1 MSCYVIF
8 YENGAKMMR
17 PVLTAAEYRNLRN
30 SNYQKRLVAGIRKGD
45 AKQKM
50 RLLQMNYSCMP
61 GNAAAG
67 NAAAGNAAA
76 GNAAAGNAAAGN
88 TAAGNAAAGNAPS
101 GNATTPS
108 LQKAP
113 LKGCKSPSMSVG
125 MDVDFDPSA
134 PDYEEMMEKAPEMVL
149 SKKDELGLLMLE
161 RSARKGY
168 HLVFRRHFMDGLAEG
183 KILENQE
190 INLKWASELL
200 GVKFDEAAKDIT
212 RVFFSTTASEEDLL
226 FLDDAL
232 FEQTAPNI
240 ENLAASGSS
249 TNGSST
255 NGSSTNGSST
265 NGSSTNGSSA
275 NGSST
280 NGSST
285 SGSSTNGSS
294 TNGSSTNGSSAS
306 RSSTNGSSTNGSSAS
321 GSSTSGSSTSGS
333 STSGSPASGSSASG
347 SSTSGSSASGSSA
360 SGSSTNGSSTNGS
373 STNGS
378 SASGSSAN
386 GSSTNGSSTS
396 GSSTNGSSASGSSTS
411 GSSTSGSSTNGS
423 SASGSSTSGSS
434 TSGSSAS
441 GSSTNGSSASGSS
454 TSGST
459 TNGSAANGSST
470 SRSAAGKENPSNSAE
485 ASQKSADAQQASNAQ
500 NPADAQQASNT
511 QQASNAQ
518 NPANASNISPLYNGI
533 PYSEIISKYWELY
546 NFGKL
551 PTMGDRNVKTFE
563 LAVTLRAIC
572 NYSLPQLEAVIP
584 RYDNFPEQEWR
595 TTLESAL
602 KEPRKGMPYRLRQV
616 LLAIQSDSKIA
627 ATGGSRDVPPAMPQK
642 LPKLLKLLSSKV
654 PQMYK
659 PAVCEAIFPALAIH
673 LHGVKFR
680 YWDNVDHEPTFMN
693 VLIAPMSVG
702 KGAIKKPIDFILADI
717 KEADKPNRLREAEWK
732 RKNPSGK
739 TKAKDPRPND
749 ICIQI
754 LIDNLTD
761 AVFNQRVVDAH
772 ENGHR
777 FVYTRVDEVEQL
789 KKVTSRGTVD
799 EVSILIRKAF
809 DNAEHGQERVG
820 ADSITGIAP
829 LRWNFNA
836 STTIPNAHRFFL
848 KSVNDGTLS
857 RLNLSTIIKPRL
869 EDAQENNQASSQQCP
884 DDSLPIFGIYD
895 DKFAQDLKPYLD
907 RLSSASGLIE
917 CPQALKLAKELTREN
932 DKRASLYESEA
943 YRILSYRA
951 NVIAYLKAMVLYVAQ
966 GYHWSEDIA
975 EYVRWSEQMDLWCK
989 MRFFGTQ
996 LEEEILQEV
1005 KQINA
1010 SPQNLLSTLPDEFT
1024 YEQFLRHRQQQGKCG
1039 DGKNTLRTWKHRGYV
1054 VYDEITKTWHKK

>member
-1 MSCYVIF
+1 
-8 YENGAKMMR
+8 MMR

-45 AKQKM
+45 TKQKM

-67 NAAAGNAAA
+67 NVAAGNAAA
-76 GNAAAGNAAAGN
+76 GNAAAGNAAADKA
-88 TAAGNAAAGNAPS
+88 AAGNAAA

-240 ENLAASGSS
+240 ENLAGSGSS
-249 TNGSST
+249 
-255 NGSSTNGSST
+255 
-265 NGSSTNGSSA
+265 
-275 NGSST
+275 
-280 NGSST
+280 
-285 SGSSTNGSS
+285 
-294 TNGSSTNGSSAS
+294 
-306 RSSTNGSSTNGSSAS
+306 
-321 GSSTSGSSTSGS
+321 
-333 STSGSPASGSSASG
+333 
-347 SSTSGSSASGSSA
+347 
-360 SGSSTNGSSTNGS
+360 
-373 STNGS
+373 
-378 SASGSSAN
+378 
-386 GSSTNGSSTS
+386 
-396 GSSTNGSSASGSSTS
+396 
-411 GSSTSGSSTNGS
+411 
-423 SASGSSTSGSS
+423 
-434 TSGSSAS
+434 
-441 GSSTNGSSASGSS
+441 
-454 TSGST
+454 

-470 SRSAAGKENPSNSAE
+470 SRSTAGKENPSNSAE

-500 NPADAQQASNT
+500 NPANAQQASTQQASNAQNPADA

>member
-61 GNAAAG
+61 SNAAAG

-76 GNAAAGNAAAGN
+76 GNAAASNAAS
-88 TAAGNAAAGNAPS
+88 NAAI
-101 GNATTPS
+101 GNATPPS

-134 PDYEEMMEKAPEMVL
+134 PDYEKMMEKAPEMVL

-240 ENLAASGSS
+240 ENLAASG
-249 TNGSST
+249 N
-255 NGSSTNGSST
+255 
-265 NGSSTNGSSA
+265 
-275 NGSST
+275 
-280 NGSST
+280 
-285 SGSSTNGSS
+285 
-294 TNGSSTNGSSAS
+294 
-306 RSSTNGSSTNGSSAS
+306 SAS
-321 GSSTSGSSTSGS
+321 GSS
-333 STSGSPASGSSASG
+333 
-347 SSTSGSSASGSSA
+347 
-360 SGSSTNGSSTNGS
+360 
-373 STNGS
+373 
-378 SASGSSAN
+378 
-386 GSSTNGSSTS
+386 
-396 GSSTNGSSASGSSTS
+396 
-411 GSSTSGSSTNGS
+411 
-423 SASGSSTSGSS
+423 
-434 TSGSSAS
+434 
-441 GSSTNGSSASGSS
+441 
-454 TSGST
+454 

-470 SRSAAGKENPSNSAE
+470 NGSAAGKENPSNSAE

-500 NPADAQQASNT
+500 NPANAQQASNAQNPADAQQASNT
-511 QQASNAQ
+511 QQAPNAQ
-518 NPANASNISPLYNGI
+518 NPADTSNISPLYNGI

-772 ENGHR
+772 ENGQR

-869 EDAQENNQASSQQCP
+869 EDAQENNQASSQQSP

>member
-1 MSCYVIF
+1 
-8 YENGAKMMR
+8 MMR

-76 GNAAAGNAAAGN
+76 GNAAASN
-88 TAAGNAAAGNAPS
+88 AAGNAAA

-249 TNGSST
+249 
-255 NGSSTNGSST
+255 
-265 NGSSTNGSSA
+265 
-275 NGSST
+275 
-280 NGSST
+280 
-285 SGSSTNGSS
+285 
-294 TNGSSTNGSSAS
+294 
-306 RSSTNGSSTNGSSAS
+306 
-321 GSSTSGSSTSGS
+321 
-333 STSGSPASGSSASG
+333 
-347 SSTSGSSASGSSA
+347 
-360 SGSSTNGSSTNGS
+360 
-373 STNGS
+373 
-378 SASGSSAN
+378 
-386 GSSTNGSSTS
+386 
-396 GSSTNGSSASGSSTS
+396 
-411 GSSTSGSSTNGS
+411 
-423 SASGSSTSGSS
+423 
-434 TSGSSAS
+434 AS

-454 TSGST
+454 TNGSAASGSST
-459 TNGSAANGSST
+459 NGSSTNGSAASGSAASG
-470 SRSAAGKENPSNSAE
+470 SAAGKENPSNSAK
-485 ASQKSADAQQASNAQ
+485 ASQKSAN
-500 NPADAQQASNT
+500 AQQASNT

-518 NPANASNISPLYNGI
+518 NPADDSNISPLYNGI

-772 ENGHR
+772 ENGQR

-869 EDAQENNQASSQQCP
+869 EDAQENNQASSQQSP

>member
-1 MSCYVIF
+1 
-8 YENGAKMMR
+8 MMR

-61 GNAAAG
+61 SNAAAG

-76 GNAAAGNAAAGN
+76 GNAVAGNAAAGK
-88 TAAGNAAAGNAPS
+88 AAA

-249 TNGSST
+249 TS
-255 NGSSTNGSST
+255 
-265 NGSSTNGSSA
+265 
-275 NGSST
+275 
-280 NGSST
+280 GSST

-294 TNGSSTNGSSAS
+294 TNGSAA
-306 RSSTNGSSTNGSSAS
+306 NGSSAS
-321 GSSTSGSSTSGS
+321 GSSTNGS
-333 STSGSPASGSSASG
+333 AAN
-347 SSTSGSSASGSSA
+347 GSSA

-373 STNGS
+373 
-378 SASGSSAN
+378 
-386 GSSTNGSSTS
+386 
-396 GSSTNGSSASGSSTS
+396 
-411 GSSTSGSSTNGS
+411 
-423 SASGSSTSGSS
+423 
-434 TSGSSAS
+434 
-441 GSSTNGSSASGSS
+441 
-454 TSGST
+454 
-459 TNGSAANGSST
+459 AANGST
-470 SRSAAGKENPSNSAE
+470 AGKENPSNSAE

-500 NPADAQQASNT
+500 NSANAQQASTQQASNAQNLADAQQASNT

-518 NPANASNISPLYNGI
+518 NPANASNISSLYNGI

-772 ENGHR
+772 ENGQR

-829 LRWNFNA
+829 LRWNFNV

-869 EDAQENNQASSQQCP
+869 EDAQENNQASSQQSP

>member
-1 MSCYVIF
+1 
-8 YENGAKMMR
+8 MMR

-76 GNAAAGNAAAGN
+76 GN
-88 TAAGNAAAGNAPS
+88 TAAGNAAAGNAPTGNAAT

-134 PDYEEMMEKAPEMVL
+134 PDYEKMMEKAPEMVL

-232 FEQTAPNI
+232 FEQTAPNVD
-240 ENLAASGSS
+240 NLA
-249 TNGSST
+249 
-255 NGSSTNGSST
+255 
-265 NGSSTNGSSA
+265 
-275 NGSST
+275 
-280 NGSST
+280 T
-285 SGSSTNGSS
+285 SGN
-294 TNGSSTNGSSAS
+294 
-306 RSSTNGSSTNGSSAS
+306 SAS
-321 GSSTSGSSTSGS
+321 GSS
-333 STSGSPASGSSASG
+333 
-347 SSTSGSSASGSSA
+347 
-360 SGSSTNGSSTNGS
+360 
-373 STNGS
+373 
-378 SASGSSAN
+378 
-386 GSSTNGSSTS
+386 
-396 GSSTNGSSASGSSTS
+396 
-411 GSSTSGSSTNGS
+411 
-423 SASGSSTSGSS
+423 
-434 TSGSSAS
+434 
-441 GSSTNGSSASGSS
+441 
-454 TSGST
+454 

-470 SRSAAGKENPSNSAE
+470 SRSTAGKENPSNSAE

>member
-50 RLLQMNYSCMP
+50 RLLQMNYSCM
-61 GNAAAG
+61 
-67 NAAAGNAAA
+67 
-76 GNAAAGNAAAGN
+76 
-88 TAAGNAAAGNAPS
+88 
-101 GNATTPS
+101 ATPPS

-240 ENLAASGSS
+240 EKLAGSGSS
-249 TNGSST
+249 
-255 NGSSTNGSST
+255 
-265 NGSSTNGSSA
+265 
-275 NGSST
+275 
-280 NGSST
+280 
-285 SGSSTNGSS
+285 
-294 TNGSSTNGSSAS
+294 
-306 RSSTNGSSTNGSSAS
+306 
-321 GSSTSGSSTSGS
+321 
-333 STSGSPASGSSASG
+333 
-347 SSTSGSSASGSSA
+347 
-360 SGSSTNGSSTNGS
+360 
-373 STNGS
+373 
-378 SASGSSAN
+378 
-386 GSSTNGSSTS
+386 
-396 GSSTNGSSASGSSTS
+396 
-411 GSSTSGSSTNGS
+411 
-423 SASGSSTSGSS
+423 
-434 TSGSSAS
+434 
-441 GSSTNGSSASGSS
+441 
-454 TSGST
+454 

-470 SRSAAGKENPSNSAE
+470 SRSTAGKENPSNSAE

-500 NPADAQQASNT
+500 NPADAQQTSNT

-772 ENGHR
+772 ENGQR

-869 EDAQENNQASSQQCP
+869 EDAQENSQASSQQSP

>member
-76 GNAAAGNAAAGN
+76 GNAAAGNAAASN
-88 TAAGNAAAGNAPS
+88 AAGNAAASNAAS
-101 GNATTPS
+101 NAATGNATTPS

-240 ENLAASGSS
+240 ENLAASG
-249 TNGSST
+249 N
-255 NGSSTNGSST
+255 
-265 NGSSTNGSSA
+265 
-275 NGSST
+275 
-280 NGSST
+280 
-285 SGSSTNGSS
+285 
-294 TNGSSTNGSSAS
+294 
-306 RSSTNGSSTNGSSAS
+306 
-321 GSSTSGSSTSGS
+321 
-333 STSGSPASGSSASG
+333 
-347 SSTSGSSASGSSA
+347 SASGSSA
-360 SGSSTNGSSTNGS
+360 SGSSTNGSAASGS

-378 SASGSSAN
+378 STN

-396 GSSTNGSSASGSSTS
+396 GSSTNGSSASGSST
-411 GSSTSGSSTNGS
+411 
-423 SASGSSTSGSS
+423 
-434 TSGSSAS
+434 
-441 GSSTNGSSASGSS
+441 
-454 TSGST
+454 
-459 TNGSAANGSST
+459 NGSAASG
-470 SRSAAGKENPSNSAE
+470 SAAGKENPSNSAE
-485 ASQKSADAQQASNAQ
+485 ASQKSANAQQAS
-500 NPADAQQASNT
+500 T

-518 NPANASNISPLYNGI
+518 NPANAQQASNAQNPADDSNISPLYNGI

-869 EDAQENNQASSQQCP
+869 EDAQENNQASSQQSP

>member
-30 SNYQKRLVAGIRKGD
+30 SNYQKRLVAGIRNGD

-61 GNAAAG
+61 GNAAG
-67 NAAAGNAAA
+67 NAAAGNAAT
-76 GNAAAGNAAAGN
+76 GNAATGNAA
-88 TAAGNAAAGNAPS
+88 T

-113 LKGCKSPSMSVG
+113 LRGCKSPSMSVG

-168 HLVFRRHFMDGLAEG
+168 HLVFRRHFMDGLTEG

-232 FEQTAPNI
+232 FEQTTPNI
-240 ENLAASGSS
+240 EKLAGSGSS

-255 NGSSTNGSST
+255 NGS
-265 NGSSTNGSSA
+265 
-275 NGSST
+275 
-280 NGSST
+280 
-285 SGSSTNGSS
+285 
-294 TNGSSTNGSSAS
+294 
-306 RSSTNGSSTNGSSAS
+306 
-321 GSSTSGSSTSGS
+321 
-333 STSGSPASGSSASG
+333 
-347 SSTSGSSASGSSA
+347 
-360 SGSSTNGSSTNGS
+360 
-373 STNGS
+373 
-378 SASGSSAN
+378 
-386 GSSTNGSSTS
+386 
-396 GSSTNGSSASGSSTS
+396 
-411 GSSTSGSSTNGS
+411 
-423 SASGSSTSGSS
+423 
-434 TSGSSAS
+434 
-441 GSSTNGSSASGSS
+441 
-454 TSGST
+454 
-459 TNGSAANGSST
+459 AANGSS
-470 SRSAAGKENPSNSAE
+470 AGKENPLNSAE
-485 ASQKSADAQQASNAQ
+485 ASQNPANVQQASNAQ
-500 NPADAQQASNT
+500 QISNTQQASNT
-511 QQASNAQ
+511 HQASNAQ

>member
-1 MSCYVIF
+1 
-8 YENGAKMMR
+8 MMR

-61 GNAAAG
+61 S
-67 NAAAGNAAA
+67 
-76 GNAAAGNAAAGN
+76 NAAAGNAAAGN
-88 TAAGNAAAGNAPS
+88 TAAGNAAAGNAAA

-134 PDYEEMMEKAPEMVL
+134 PDYEKMMEKAPEMVL

-240 ENLAASGSS
+240 ENLAASRSSTNGNSASGNS

-255 NGSSTNGSST
+255 NGSSTNG
-265 NGSSTNGSSA
+265 N
-275 NGSST
+275 
-280 NGSST
+280 
-285 SGSSTNGSS
+285 
-294 TNGSSTNGSSAS
+294 
-306 RSSTNGSSTNGSSAS
+306 
-321 GSSTSGSSTSGS
+321 
-333 STSGSPASGSSASG
+333 
-347 SSTSGSSASGSSA
+347 SA

-373 STNGS
+373 
-378 SASGSSAN
+378 A
-386 GSSTNGSSTS
+386 
-396 GSSTNGSSASGSSTS
+396 
-411 GSSTSGSSTNGS
+411 
-423 SASGSSTSGSS
+423 
-434 TSGSSAS
+434 AS

-454 TSGST
+454 TSGSAAS
-459 TNGSAANGSST
+459 GSAANGSST
-470 SRSAAGKENPSNSAE
+470 SRSTAGKENPSNSAE

-500 NPADAQQASNT
+500 NPADAQQTSNT

-772 ENGHR
+772 ENGQR

>member
-30 SNYQKRLVAGIRKGD
+30 SNYQKRLVAGIRNGD

-50 RLLQMNYSCMP
+50 RLLQMNYSCM
-61 GNAAAG
+61 
-67 NAAAGNAAA
+67 
-76 GNAAAGNAAAGN
+76 
-88 TAAGNAAAGNAPS
+88 
-101 GNATTPS
+101 ATPPS

-168 HLVFRRHFMDGLAEG
+168 HLVFRRHFMDGLTEG

-232 FEQTAPNI
+232 FEQTAPNVD
-240 ENLAASGSS
+240 NLATSGSS
-249 TNGSST
+249 TSGNSANGSA
-255 NGSSTNGSST
+255 
-265 NGSSTNGSSA
+265 A

-280 NGSST
+280 NGS
-285 SGSSTNGSS
+285 
-294 TNGSSTNGSSAS
+294 AA
-306 RSSTNGSSTNGSSAS
+306 NGSSTNGSSAS
-321 GSSTSGSSTSGS
+321 GSSTSGSSTSGN
-333 STSGSPASGSSASG
+333 SASG
-347 SSTSGSSASGSSA
+347 SS
-360 SGSSTNGSSTNGS
+360 
-373 STNGS
+373 
-378 SASGSSAN
+378 
-386 GSSTNGSSTS
+386 
-396 GSSTNGSSASGSSTS
+396 
-411 GSSTSGSSTNGS
+411 
-423 SASGSSTSGSS
+423 
-434 TSGSSAS
+434 
-441 GSSTNGSSASGSS
+441 
-454 TSGST
+454 

-470 SRSAAGKENPSNSAE
+470 SRSTAGKENPSNSAE
-485 ASQKSADAQQASNAQ
+485 ASQKSANAQQASNAQNPANAQQASTQQASNAQNPANAQQASTQQAPNTQ

-702 KGAIKKPIDFILADI
+702 KGAIKKPIDFILANI

-869 EDAQENNQASSQQCP
+869 EDE
-884 DDSLPIFGIYD
+884 LPIFGIYD

>member
-76 GNAAAGNAAAGN
+76 GNAAAGN
-88 TAAGNAAAGNAPS
+88 TAAGNAAAGNAAAGKAPS

-108 LQKAP
+108 FQKAP

-134 PDYEEMMEKAPEMVL
+134 PDYEKMMEKAPEMVL

-226 FLDDAL
+226 FLDDSL

-240 ENLAASGSS
+240 ENLAASGNS
-249 TNGSST
+249 TNGS
-255 NGSSTNGSST
+255 
-265 NGSSTNGSSA
+265 A
-275 NGSST
+275 
-280 NGSST
+280 
-285 SGSSTNGSS
+285 
-294 TNGSSTNGSSAS
+294 
-306 RSSTNGSSTNGSSAS
+306 AS
-321 GSSTSGSSTSGS
+321 GSSTSGSSTS
-333 STSGSPASGSSASG
+333 A
-347 SSTSGSSASGSSA
+347 SSASGSSA
-360 SGSSTNGSSTNGS
+360 SG
-373 STNGS
+373 
-378 SASGSSAN
+378 
-386 GSSTNGSSTS
+386 
-396 GSSTNGSSASGSSTS
+396 
-411 GSSTSGSSTNGS
+411 
-423 SASGSSTSGSS
+423 
-434 TSGSSAS
+434 
-441 GSSTNGSSASGSS
+441 
-454 TSGST
+454 
-459 TNGSAANGSST
+459 
-470 SRSAAGKENPSNSAE
+470 SAAGKENPSNSAE
-485 ASQKSADAQQASNAQ
+485 ASQKSADAQQASN
-500 NPADAQQASNT
+500 T
-511 QQASNAQ
+511 QQAQNAQ

-869 EDAQENNQASSQQCP
+869 EDAQENNQASSQQSP

>member
-50 RLLQMNYSCMP
+50 RLLQMNYSCM
-61 GNAAAG
+61 
-67 NAAAGNAAA
+67 
-76 GNAAAGNAAAGN
+76 
-88 TAAGNAAAGNAPS
+88 
-101 GNATTPS
+101 ATPPS

-240 ENLAASGSS
+240 ENLAASG
-249 TNGSST
+249 N
-255 NGSSTNGSST
+255 
-265 NGSSTNGSSA
+265 
-275 NGSST
+275 
-280 NGSST
+280 
-285 SGSSTNGSS
+285 
-294 TNGSSTNGSSAS
+294 
-306 RSSTNGSSTNGSSAS
+306 SAS
-321 GSSTSGSSTSGS
+321 GSS
-333 STSGSPASGSSASG
+333 
-347 SSTSGSSASGSSA
+347 
-360 SGSSTNGSSTNGS
+360 
-373 STNGS
+373 
-378 SASGSSAN
+378 
-386 GSSTNGSSTS
+386 
-396 GSSTNGSSASGSSTS
+396 
-411 GSSTSGSSTNGS
+411 
-423 SASGSSTSGSS
+423 
-434 TSGSSAS
+434 
-441 GSSTNGSSASGSS
+441 
-454 TSGST
+454 

-500 NPADAQQASNT
+500 NPANAQQASTQQASNAQNPADAQQASNAQNPADAQQASNAQNPANAQQASNAQNPANAQQASNAQNPANAQQASTQQASNAQNSADAQQTSNT

-518 NPANASNISPLYNGI
+518 NPANASNISSLYNGI

-772 ENGHR
+772 ENGQR

-869 EDAQENNQASSQQCP
+869 EDAQENSQASSQQSP

>member
-61 GNAAAG
+61 GNAATGNAATGNAAAG

-88 TAAGNAAAGNAPS
+88 AAT

-240 ENLAASGSS
+240 ENLAG
-249 TNGSST
+249 
-255 NGSSTNGSST
+255 
-265 NGSSTNGSSA
+265 
-275 NGSST
+275 
-280 NGSST
+280 
-285 SGSSTNGSS
+285 
-294 TNGSSTNGSSAS
+294 
-306 RSSTNGSSTNGSSAS
+306 
-321 GSSTSGSSTSGS
+321 
-333 STSGSPASGSSASG
+333 
-347 SSTSGSSASGSSA
+347 
-360 SGSSTNGSSTNGS
+360 
-373 STNGS
+373 
-378 SASGSSAN
+378 
-386 GSSTNGSSTS
+386 
-396 GSSTNGSSASGSSTS
+396 SGSSTS

-423 SASGSSTSGSS
+423 AASGSSTNGSAASGSAAN
-434 TSGSSAS
+434 GSSAS
-441 GSSTNGSSASGSS
+441 GSSTNGSV
-454 TSGST
+454 
-459 TNGSAANGSST
+459 TNG
-470 SRSAAGKENPSNSAE
+470 SAAGKENPSNSAE
-485 ASQKSADAQQASNAQ
+485 ASQKSADAQQASTQQASNAQ
-500 NPADAQQASNT
+500 NPADIQQASNT
-511 QQASNAQ
+511 HQASNAQ

-772 ENGHR
+772 ENGQR

-869 EDAQENNQASSQQCP
+869 EDAQENSQASNQQSP

>member
-67 NAAAGNAAA
+67 NAAAGNAP
-76 GNAAAGNAAAGN
+76 
-88 TAAGNAAAGNAPS
+88 T

-240 ENLAASGSS
+240 ENLAAS
-249 TNGSST
+249 
-255 NGSSTNGSST
+255 
-265 NGSSTNGSSA
+265 
-275 NGSST
+275 
-280 NGSST
+280 
-285 SGSSTNGSS
+285 
-294 TNGSSTNGSSAS
+294 
-306 RSSTNGSSTNGSSAS
+306 
-321 GSSTSGSSTSGS
+321 
-333 STSGSPASGSSASG
+333 
-347 SSTSGSSASGSSA
+347 
-360 SGSSTNGSSTNGS
+360 
-373 STNGS
+373 
-378 SASGSSAN
+378 
-386 GSSTNGSSTS
+386 
-396 GSSTNGSSASGSSTS
+396 
-411 GSSTSGSSTNGS
+411 
-423 SASGSSTSGSS
+423 
-434 TSGSSAS
+434 
-441 GSSTNGSSASGSS
+441 
-454 TSGST
+454 
-459 TNGSAANGSST
+459 
-470 SRSAAGKENPSNSAE
+470 RSAAGKENPSNSAE
-485 ASQKSADAQQASNAQ
+485 ASQ
-500 NPADAQQASNT
+500 NPADT

-869 EDAQENNQASSQQCP
+869 EDAQENNQASSQQSP

>member
-17 PVLTAAEYRNLRN
+17 PVLTAAEFRNLRN

-61 GNAAAG
+61 GNAAAS
-67 NAAAGNAAA
+67 NAAESNAAES
-76 GNAAAGNAAAGN
+76 
-88 TAAGNAAAGNAPS
+88 NAPT
-101 GNATTPS
+101 GNATPPS

-240 ENLAASGSS
+240 EKLADSGSS
-249 TNGSST
+249 TNGS
-255 NGSSTNGSST
+255 
-265 NGSSTNGSSA
+265 A
-275 NGSST
+275 
-280 NGSST
+280 T
-285 SGSSTNGSS
+285 SGSS
-294 TNGSSTNGSSAS
+294 
-306 RSSTNGSSTNGSSAS
+306 
-321 GSSTSGSSTSGS
+321 
-333 STSGSPASGSSASG
+333 
-347 SSTSGSSASGSSA
+347 
-360 SGSSTNGSSTNGS
+360 
-373 STNGS
+373 
-378 SASGSSAN
+378 
-386 GSSTNGSSTS
+386 
-396 GSSTNGSSASGSSTS
+396 
-411 GSSTSGSSTNGS
+411 
-423 SASGSSTSGSS
+423 
-434 TSGSSAS
+434 
-441 GSSTNGSSASGSS
+441 
-454 TSGST
+454 
-459 TNGSAANGSST
+459 
-470 SRSAAGKENPSNSAE
+470 AGKENPSNSAE
-485 ASQKSADAQQASNAQ
+485 ASQ
-500 NPADAQQASNT
+500 NPADAQQ
-511 QQASNAQ
+511 
-518 NPANASNISPLYNGI
+518 ASNISPLYNGI

-869 EDAQENNQASSQQCP
+869 EDAQENNQASSQQSP

>member
-1 MSCYVIF
+1 
-8 YENGAKMMR
+8 MMR

-61 GNAAAG
+61 S
-67 NAAAGNAAA
+67 
-76 GNAAAGNAAAGN
+76 NAAAGN
-88 TAAGNAAAGNAPS
+88 TAADNAAAGNAPT

-232 FEQTAPNI
+232 FEQTAPNV
-240 ENLAASGSS
+240 ENLAA
-249 TNGSST
+249 
-255 NGSSTNGSST
+255 
-265 NGSSTNGSSA
+265 
-275 NGSST
+275 
-280 NGSST
+280 
-285 SGSSTNGSS
+285 
-294 TNGSSTNGSSAS
+294 
-306 RSSTNGSSTNGSSAS
+306 
-321 GSSTSGSSTSGS
+321 
-333 STSGSPASGSSASG
+333 
-347 SSTSGSSASGSSA
+347 
-360 SGSSTNGSSTNGS
+360 
-373 STNGS
+373 
-378 SASGSSAN
+378 
-386 GSSTNGSSTS
+386 
-396 GSSTNGSSASGSSTS
+396 S

-423 SASGSSTSGSS
+423 SASGSST
-434 TSGSSAS
+434 
-441 GSSTNGSSASGSS
+441 NGSAA
-454 TSGST
+454 
-459 TNGSAANGSST
+459 NGSAANGSST
-470 SRSAAGKENPSNSAE
+470 NGSAASGSSTSRSTAGKENPSNSAE

-500 NPADAQQASNT
+500 NPADAQQTSNT

-518 NPANASNISPLYNGI
+518 NPANASNISSLYNGI

-772 ENGHR
+772 ENGQR

-869 EDAQENNQASSQQCP
+869 EDAQENNQASSQQSP

>member
-1 MSCYVIF
+1 
-8 YENGAKMMR
+8 MMR

-88 TAAGNAAAGNAPS
+88 APT

-240 ENLAASGSS
+240 ENLAGSGSS
-249 TNGSST
+249 TNGSA
-255 NGSSTNGSST
+255 
-265 NGSSTNGSSA
+265 TNGSSA
-275 NGSST
+275 NGSS
-280 NGSST
+280 
-285 SGSSTNGSS
+285 
-294 TNGSSTNGSSAS
+294 
-306 RSSTNGSSTNGSSAS
+306 AS
-321 GSSTSGSSTSGS
+321 GST
-333 STSGSPASGSSASG
+333 
-347 SSTSGSSASGSSA
+347 
-360 SGSSTNGSSTNGS
+360 
-373 STNGS
+373 
-378 SASGSSAN
+378 
-386 GSSTNGSSTS
+386 
-396 GSSTNGSSASGSSTS
+396 
-411 GSSTSGSSTNGS
+411 
-423 SASGSSTSGSS
+423 
-434 TSGSSAS
+434 
-441 GSSTNGSSASGSS
+441 
-454 TSGST
+454 
-459 TNGSAANGSST
+459 
-470 SRSAAGKENPSNSAE
+470 AGKENPSNSAE
-485 ASQKSADAQQASNAQ
+485 ASQKSADA
-500 NPADAQQASNT
+500 

-772 ENGHR
+772 ENGQR

>member
-1 MSCYVIF
+1 
-8 YENGAKMMR
+8 MMR

-61 GNAAAG
+61 SNAAASNAAASNAAAG

-88 TAAGNAAAGNAPS
+88 AATGNAAAS
-101 GNATTPS
+101 NATTPS

-149 SKKDELGLLMLE
+149 SKKEELGLLMLE

-240 ENLAASGSS
+240 ENLAASG
-249 TNGSST
+249 N
-255 NGSSTNGSST
+255 
-265 NGSSTNGSSA
+265 
-275 NGSST
+275 
-280 NGSST
+280 
-285 SGSSTNGSS
+285 
-294 TNGSSTNGSSAS
+294 
-306 RSSTNGSSTNGSSAS
+306 
-321 GSSTSGSSTSGS
+321 
-333 STSGSPASGSSASG
+333 
-347 SSTSGSSASGSSA
+347 SA
-360 SGSSTNGSSTNGS
+360 SGSSTNGS
-373 STNGS
+373 
-378 SASGSSAN
+378 A
-386 GSSTNGSSTS
+386 
-396 GSSTNGSSASGSSTS
+396 
-411 GSSTSGSSTNGS
+411 
-423 SASGSSTSGSS
+423 
-434 TSGSSAS
+434 AS

-454 TSGST
+454 TNGSAASGSS

-500 NPADAQQASNT
+500 NPANAQQASTQQASNAQNPADAQQASNAQNPANAQQTSTQQASNAQNPANAQQASNAQNLANAQQTSNT

-518 NPANASNISPLYNGI
+518 NPADASNISPLYNGI

-869 EDAQENNQASSQQCP
+869 EDAQENSQASSQQSP

>member
-17 PVLTAAEYRNLRN
+17 PVLTTAEYRNLRN

-67 NAAAGNAAA
+67 NAAI
-76 GNAAAGNAAAGN
+76 
-88 TAAGNAAAGNAPS
+88 

-113 LKGCKSPSMSVG
+113 LKGCKLPSMSVG

-240 ENLAASGSS
+240 ENLAGSGSA
-249 TNGSST
+249 TNGS
-255 NGSSTNGSST
+255 
-265 NGSSTNGSSA
+265 A
-275 NGSST
+275 
-280 NGSST
+280 
-285 SGSSTNGSS
+285 
-294 TNGSSTNGSSAS
+294 
-306 RSSTNGSSTNGSSAS
+306 
-321 GSSTSGSSTSGS
+321 
-333 STSGSPASGSSASG
+333 
-347 SSTSGSSASGSSA
+347 
-360 SGSSTNGSSTNGS
+360 
-373 STNGS
+373 
-378 SASGSSAN
+378 
-386 GSSTNGSSTS
+386 TNGSSTS
-396 GSSTNGSSASGSSTS
+396 GSSTNGSSASGSS
-411 GSSTSGSSTNGS
+411 
-423 SASGSSTSGSS
+423 
-434 TSGSSAS
+434 
-441 GSSTNGSSASGSS
+441 
-454 TSGST
+454 
-459 TNGSAANGSST
+459 
-470 SRSAAGKENPSNSAE
+470 AGKVNPSNSAE
-485 ASQKSADAQQASNAQ
+485 ASQ

-518 NPANASNISPLYNGI
+518 NPANASNISSLYNGI

-772 ENGHR
+772 ENGQR

>member
-61 GNAAAG
+61 SNAAAG

-76 GNAAAGNAAAGN
+76 GNAAASNAAS
-88 TAAGNAAAGNAPS
+88 NAAT

-134 PDYEEMMEKAPEMVL
+134 PDYEKMMEKAPEMVL

-240 ENLAASGSS
+240 ENLAASG
-249 TNGSST
+249 N
-255 NGSSTNGSST
+255 
-265 NGSSTNGSSA
+265 
-275 NGSST
+275 
-280 NGSST
+280 
-285 SGSSTNGSS
+285 
-294 TNGSSTNGSSAS
+294 
-306 RSSTNGSSTNGSSAS
+306 SAS
-321 GSSTSGSSTSGS
+321 GSS
-333 STSGSPASGSSASG
+333 
-347 SSTSGSSASGSSA
+347 
-360 SGSSTNGSSTNGS
+360 
-373 STNGS
+373 
-378 SASGSSAN
+378 
-386 GSSTNGSSTS
+386 
-396 GSSTNGSSASGSSTS
+396 
-411 GSSTSGSSTNGS
+411 
-423 SASGSSTSGSS
+423 
-434 TSGSSAS
+434 
-441 GSSTNGSSASGSS
+441 
-454 TSGST
+454 

-470 SRSAAGKENPSNSAE
+470 NGSAAGKENPSNSAE
-485 ASQKSADAQQASNAQ
+485 ASQKSADAQQASNAQNPANAQQASNAQ

-869 EDAQENNQASSQQCP
+869 EDAQENNQASSQQSP

>member
-88 TAAGNAAAGNAPS
+88 APT

-134 PDYEEMMEKAPEMVL
+134 PDYEKMMEKAPEMVL

-232 FEQTAPNI
+232 FEQTAPNVD
-240 ENLAASGSS
+240 NLAASGNSASGSSTSGSSTSGNSASGSS
-249 TNGSST
+249 TNGSAA
-255 NGSSTNGSST
+255 NGSA
-265 NGSSTNGSSA
+265 A

-280 NGSST
+280 NGSAA
-285 SGSSTNGSS
+285 NGSS
-294 TNGSSTNGSSAS
+294 T
-306 RSSTNGSSTNGSSAS
+306 S

-333 STSGSPASGSSASG
+333 STSGSSTSGSSTSGNSASG
-347 SSTSGSSASGSSA
+347 SSTNGSAANGSAANGSSASGSSA
-360 SGSSTNGSSTNGS
+360 SGSL
-373 STNGS
+373 
-378 SASGSSAN
+378 
-386 GSSTNGSSTS
+386 
-396 GSSTNGSSASGSSTS
+396 
-411 GSSTSGSSTNGS
+411 
-423 SASGSSTSGSS
+423 
-434 TSGSSAS
+434 
-441 GSSTNGSSASGSS
+441 
-454 TSGST
+454 

-470 SRSAAGKENPSNSAE
+470 SRSTAGKENPSNSAE

-511 QQASNAQ
+511 HQAPNAQ

-772 ENGHR
+772 ENGQR

-869 EDAQENNQASSQQCP
+869 EDAQENNQASSQQSP

>member
-61 GNAAAG
+61 SNAAAG
-67 NAAAGNAAA
+67 NTAA

-88 TAAGNAAAGNAPS
+88 TAAGNAAAGNAAT

-240 ENLAASGSS
+240 ENLAASG
-249 TNGSST
+249 N
-255 NGSSTNGSST
+255 
-265 NGSSTNGSSA
+265 SA
-275 NGSST
+275 
-280 NGSST
+280 
-285 SGSSTNGSS
+285 SGSSTNGS
-294 TNGSSTNGSSAS
+294 A
-306 RSSTNGSSTNGSSAS
+306 AS
-321 GSSTSGSSTSGS
+321 GSSTN
-333 STSGSPASGSSASG
+333 
-347 SSTSGSSASGSSA
+347 GSSASGSSA
-360 SGSSTNGSSTNGS
+360 SGSSTNGSS
-373 STNGS
+373 
-378 SASGSSAN
+378 A
-386 GSSTNGSSTS
+386 
-396 GSSTNGSSASGSSTS
+396 NGSSASGSSTS
-411 GSSTSGSSTNGS
+411 
-423 SASGSSTSGSS
+423 
-434 TSGSSAS
+434 
-441 GSSTNGSSASGSS
+441 
-454 TSGST
+454 
-459 TNGSAANGSST
+459 
-470 SRSAAGKENPSNSAE
+470 RSAASKENPSNSAE
-485 ASQKSADAQQASNAQ
+485 ASQKSANAQQASTQQASNAQ
-500 NPADAQQASNT
+500 NPADALQASNT

-518 NPANASNISPLYNGI
+518 NPADASNISPLYNGI

-869 EDAQENNQASSQQCP
+869 EDAQENNQASSQQSP

>member
-45 AKQKM
+45 TKQKM

-61 GNAAAG
+61 SNAAASNAAAG

-76 GNAAAGNAAAGN
+76 GNAASNAA
-88 TAAGNAAAGNAPS
+88 T

-232 FEQTAPNI
+232 FEQTAPNVD
-240 ENLAASGSS
+240 NLAASG
-249 TNGSST
+249 N
-255 NGSSTNGSST
+255 
-265 NGSSTNGSSA
+265 
-275 NGSST
+275 
-280 NGSST
+280 
-285 SGSSTNGSS
+285 
-294 TNGSSTNGSSAS
+294 
-306 RSSTNGSSTNGSSAS
+306 SAS
-321 GSSTSGSSTSGS
+321 GSS
-333 STSGSPASGSSASG
+333 
-347 SSTSGSSASGSSA
+347 
-360 SGSSTNGSSTNGS
+360 
-373 STNGS
+373 
-378 SASGSSAN
+378 
-386 GSSTNGSSTS
+386 
-396 GSSTNGSSASGSSTS
+396 
-411 GSSTSGSSTNGS
+411 
-423 SASGSSTSGSS
+423 
-434 TSGSSAS
+434 
-441 GSSTNGSSASGSS
+441 
-454 TSGST
+454 

-470 SRSAAGKENPSNSAE
+470 SRSTAGKENPSNSAE

-500 NPADAQQASNT
+500 NPANAQQASTQQASNAQNPADAQQASNT

-518 NPANASNISPLYNGI
+518 NPADASNISPLYNGI

-772 ENGHR
+772 ENGQR

-869 EDAQENNQASSQQCP
+869 EDAQENNQASSQQSP

>member
-61 GNAAAG
+61 S
-67 NAAAGNAAA
+67 
-76 GNAAAGNAAAGN
+76 NAAAGN
-88 TAAGNAAAGNAPS
+88 TAAGNTAAGNAPT

-240 ENLAASGSS
+240 ENLAASG
-249 TNGSST
+249 N
-255 NGSSTNGSST
+255 
-265 NGSSTNGSSA
+265 
-275 NGSST
+275 
-280 NGSST
+280 
-285 SGSSTNGSS
+285 
-294 TNGSSTNGSSAS
+294 
-306 RSSTNGSSTNGSSAS
+306 
-321 GSSTSGSSTSGS
+321 
-333 STSGSPASGSSASG
+333 
-347 SSTSGSSASGSSA
+347 SA
-360 SGSSTNGSSTNGS
+360 SGSSTNGS
-373 STNGS
+373 
-378 SASGSSAN
+378 AA
-386 GSSTNGSSTS
+386 
-396 GSSTNGSSASGSSTS
+396 
-411 GSSTSGSSTNGS
+411 
-423 SASGSSTSGSS
+423 
-434 TSGSSAS
+434 
-441 GSSTNGSSASGSS
+441 
-454 TSGST
+454 
-459 TNGSAANGSST
+459 NGSAANGSST
-470 SRSAAGKENPSNSAE
+470 SGSAAGKENPSNSAE
-485 ASQKSADAQQASNAQ
+485 ASQKSADAQQASNAQNPANAQQASTQQASNAQ

-869 EDAQENNQASSQQCP
+869 EDAQENNQASSQQSP

>member
-61 GNAAAG
+61 SNAAA
-67 NAAAGNAAA
+67 
-76 GNAAAGNAAAGN
+76 
-88 TAAGNAAAGNAPS
+88 

-240 ENLAASGSS
+240 ENLAGSGS
-249 TNGSST
+249 
-255 NGSSTNGSST
+255 
-265 NGSSTNGSSA
+265 A
-275 NGSST
+275 
-280 NGSST
+280 
-285 SGSSTNGSS
+285 
-294 TNGSSTNGSSAS
+294 
-306 RSSTNGSSTNGSSAS
+306 
-321 GSSTSGSSTSGS
+321 
-333 STSGSPASGSSASG
+333 
-347 SSTSGSSASGSSA
+347 
-360 SGSSTNGSSTNGS
+360 
-373 STNGS
+373 
-378 SASGSSAN
+378 
-386 GSSTNGSSTS
+386 TNGSSTS
-396 GSSTNGSSASGSSTS
+396 GSSTNGSSASGSS
-411 GSSTSGSSTNGS
+411 
-423 SASGSSTSGSS
+423 
-434 TSGSSAS
+434 
-441 GSSTNGSSASGSS
+441 
-454 TSGST
+454 
-459 TNGSAANGSST
+459 
-470 SRSAAGKENPSNSAE
+470 AGKVNPSNSAE
-485 ASQKSADAQQASNAQ
+485 ASQ
-500 NPADAQQASNT
+500 NPADTQQAPNA

-772 ENGHR
+772 ENGQR

-869 EDAQENNQASSQQCP
+869 EDAQENNQASSQQSP

>member
-1 MSCYVIF
+1 
-8 YENGAKMMR
+8 MMR

-61 GNAAAG
+61 SNAAAGNTAAG
-67 NAAAGNAAA
+67 NAAAGNTAA

-88 TAAGNAAAGNAPS
+88 TAAGNAAASNAPT

-232 FEQTAPNI
+232 FEQTAPNVD
-240 ENLAASGSS
+240 NLAASGNSASGSSASGNSASGSSTSGSSTSGSSTSGSSASGSS
-249 TNGSST
+249 TNGSA
-255 NGSSTNGSST
+255 
-265 NGSSTNGSSA
+265 A

-294 TNGSSTNGSSAS
+294 TNGSS
-306 RSSTNGSSTNGSSAS
+306 AS
-321 GSSTSGSSTSGS
+321 GSS
-333 STSGSPASGSSASG
+333 
-347 SSTSGSSASGSSA
+347 
-360 SGSSTNGSSTNGS
+360 
-373 STNGS
+373 
-378 SASGSSAN
+378 
-386 GSSTNGSSTS
+386 
-396 GSSTNGSSASGSSTS
+396 
-411 GSSTSGSSTNGS
+411 
-423 SASGSSTSGSS
+423 
-434 TSGSSAS
+434 
-441 GSSTNGSSASGSS
+441 
-454 TSGST
+454 

-470 SRSAAGKENPSNSAE
+470 SRSTAGKENPSNSAE

-500 NPADAQQASNT
+500 NPANAQQASTQQASNAQNPADAQQASNT
-511 QQASNAQ
+511 HQASNAQ

-772 ENGHR
+772 ENGQR

-869 EDAQENNQASSQQCP
+869 EDAQENNQASSQQSP

>member
-61 GNAAAG
+61 SNAAAG
-67 NAAAGNAAA
+67 NTAA

-88 TAAGNAAAGNAPS
+88 TAAGNAPTGNAAAGNAAA

-212 RVFFSTTASEEDLL
+212 RVFFSTTASKEDLL

-240 ENLAASGSS
+240 ENLAASG
-249 TNGSST
+249 N
-255 NGSSTNGSST
+255 
-265 NGSSTNGSSA
+265 
-275 NGSST
+275 
-280 NGSST
+280 
-285 SGSSTNGSS
+285 
-294 TNGSSTNGSSAS
+294 
-306 RSSTNGSSTNGSSAS
+306 SAS
-321 GSSTSGSSTSGS
+321 GSS
-333 STSGSPASGSSASG
+333 
-347 SSTSGSSASGSSA
+347 
-360 SGSSTNGSSTNGS
+360 
-373 STNGS
+373 
-378 SASGSSAN
+378 
-386 GSSTNGSSTS
+386 
-396 GSSTNGSSASGSSTS
+396 
-411 GSSTSGSSTNGS
+411 
-423 SASGSSTSGSS
+423 
-434 TSGSSAS
+434 
-441 GSSTNGSSASGSS
+441 
-454 TSGST
+454 

-470 SRSAAGKENPSNSAE
+470 SRSAASKENPSNSAE
-485 ASQKSADAQQASNAQ
+485 ASQKSANAQQASNAQNLANAQQASTQQASNAQNPANAQQASTQQASNAQ
-500 NPADAQQASNT
+500 NPADAQQASTQQASNAQNPADAQQTSNT

-869 EDAQENNQASSQQCP
+869 EDAQENNQASSQQSP

>member
-61 GNAAAG
+61 S
-67 NAAAGNAAA
+67 
-76 GNAAAGNAAAGN
+76 NAAAGNAAAGN
-88 TAAGNAAAGNAPS
+88 TAAGNAAAGNAAAGKAAA

-134 PDYEEMMEKAPEMVL
+134 PDYEKMMEKAPEMVL

-240 ENLAASGSS
+240 ENLAGSGSA
-249 TNGSST
+249 TNGSAT
-255 NGSSTNGSST
+255 NGSATN
-265 NGSSTNGSSA
+265 
-275 NGSST
+275 
-280 NGSST
+280 
-285 SGSSTNGSS
+285 
-294 TNGSSTNGSSAS
+294 
-306 RSSTNGSSTNGSSAS
+306 
-321 GSSTSGSSTSGS
+321 
-333 STSGSPASGSSASG
+333 
-347 SSTSGSSASGSSA
+347 GSSA
-360 SGSSTNGSSTNGS
+360 SGSSTNGSA
-373 STNGS
+373 
-378 SASGSSAN
+378 ASG
-386 GSSTNGSSTS
+386 
-396 GSSTNGSSASGSSTS
+396 
-411 GSSTSGSSTNGS
+411 
-423 SASGSSTSGSS
+423 
-434 TSGSSAS
+434 
-441 GSSTNGSSASGSS
+441 
-454 TSGST
+454 
-459 TNGSAANGSST
+459 
-470 SRSAAGKENPSNSAE
+470 SAAGKENPSNSAE
-485 ASQKSADAQQASNAQ
+485 ASQKS
-500 NPADAQQASNT
+500 ADAQQASNT

-772 ENGHR
+772 ENGQR

-869 EDAQENNQASSQQCP
+869 EDAQENNQASSQQSP

>member
-1 MSCYVIF
+1 
-8 YENGAKMMR
+8 MMR

-61 GNAAAG
+61 SNAAAGNAAAGNTAAGNAPTGNAAAG

-76 GNAAAGNAAAGN
+76 GNAAASNAAAGN
-88 TAAGNAAAGNAPS
+88 AAAGNAAAGNAPT
-101 GNATTPS
+101 GNATPPS

-232 FEQTAPNI
+232 FEQTAPNV
-240 ENLAASGSS
+240 ENLA
-249 TNGSST
+249 
-255 NGSSTNGSST
+255 
-265 NGSSTNGSSA
+265 
-275 NGSST
+275 
-280 NGSST
+280 
-285 SGSSTNGSS
+285 
-294 TNGSSTNGSSAS
+294 
-306 RSSTNGSSTNGSSAS
+306 
-321 GSSTSGSSTSGS
+321 
-333 STSGSPASGSSASG
+333 
-347 SSTSGSSASGSSA
+347 
-360 SGSSTNGSSTNGS
+360 
-373 STNGS
+373 
-378 SASGSSAN
+378 
-386 GSSTNGSSTS
+386 
-396 GSSTNGSSASGSSTS
+396 
-411 GSSTSGSSTNGS
+411 
-423 SASGSSTSGSS
+423 
-434 TSGSSAS
+434 AS

-454 TSGST
+454 T
-459 TNGSAANGSST
+459 NGSAAGG
-470 SRSAAGKENPSNSAE
+470 SAASKENPSNSAE
-485 ASQKSADAQQASNAQ
+485 ASKKSANAQQASTQQASNAQ
-500 NPADAQQASNT
+500 NPADALQASNT

-772 ENGHR
+772 ENGQR

-869 EDAQENNQASSQQCP
+869 EDAQENNQASSQQSP

>member
-61 GNAAAG
+61 GNAATG

-76 GNAAAGNAAAGN
+76 GNAA
-88 TAAGNAAAGNAPS
+88 T

-240 ENLAASGSS
+240 ENLAGSGSA
-249 TNGSST
+249 
-255 NGSSTNGSST
+255 
-265 NGSSTNGSSA
+265 A
-275 NGSST
+275 N
-280 NGSST
+280 
-285 SGSSTNGSS
+285 
-294 TNGSSTNGSSAS
+294 
-306 RSSTNGSSTNGSSAS
+306 
-321 GSSTSGSSTSGS
+321 
-333 STSGSPASGSSASG
+333 
-347 SSTSGSSASGSSA
+347 GSSA
-360 SGSSTNGSSTNGS
+360 SGSSTNGSVTNG
-373 STNGS
+373 
-378 SASGSSAN
+378 
-386 GSSTNGSSTS
+386 
-396 GSSTNGSSASGSSTS
+396 
-411 GSSTSGSSTNGS
+411 
-423 SASGSSTSGSS
+423 
-434 TSGSSAS
+434 
-441 GSSTNGSSASGSS
+441 
-454 TSGST
+454 
-459 TNGSAANGSST
+459 
-470 SRSAAGKENPSNSAE
+470 SAAGKENPSNSAE
-485 ASQKSADAQQASNAQ
+485 ASQKSADAQQASTQQASNAQ
-500 NPADAQQASNT
+500 NPADIQQASTQQASNT
-511 QQASNAQ
+511 HQASNAQ

-772 ENGHR
+772 ENGQR

-869 EDAQENNQASSQQCP
+869 EDAQENNQANSQQSP

>member
-1 MSCYVIF
+1 
-8 YENGAKMMR
+8 MMR

-67 NAAAGNAAA
+67 NAAA
-76 GNAAAGNAAAGN
+76 
-88 TAAGNAAAGNAPS
+88 

-240 ENLAASGSS
+240 ENLAASRSSTNGNSASGNS

-265 NGSSTNGSSA
+265 NGN
-275 NGSST
+275 
-280 NGSST
+280 
-285 SGSSTNGSS
+285 
-294 TNGSSTNGSSAS
+294 
-306 RSSTNGSSTNGSSAS
+306 
-321 GSSTSGSSTSGS
+321 
-333 STSGSPASGSSASG
+333 
-347 SSTSGSSASGSSA
+347 SA

-373 STNGS
+373 A
-378 SASGSSAN
+378 ASG
-386 GSSTNGSSTS
+386 
-396 GSSTNGSSASGSSTS
+396 
-411 GSSTSGSSTNGS
+411 
-423 SASGSSTSGSS
+423 
-434 TSGSSAS
+434 
-441 GSSTNGSSASGSS
+441 
-454 TSGST
+454 
-459 TNGSAANGSST
+459 
-470 SRSAAGKENPSNSAE
+470 SAAGKENPSNSAE
-485 ASQKSADAQQASNAQ
+485 VSQKS
-500 NPADAQQASNT
+500 ADAQQASNT

-717 KEADKPNRLREAEWK
+717 KEADKPNRLKEAEWK

-772 ENGHR
+772 ENGQR

-869 EDAQENNQASSQQCP
+869 EDAQENNQASSQQSP

>member
-61 GNAAAG
+61 GNAATGNAATG

-88 TAAGNAAAGNAPS
+88 AAT

-240 ENLAASGSS
+240 ENLAG
-249 TNGSST
+249 
-255 NGSSTNGSST
+255 
-265 NGSSTNGSSA
+265 
-275 NGSST
+275 
-280 NGSST
+280 
-285 SGSSTNGSS
+285 
-294 TNGSSTNGSSAS
+294 
-306 RSSTNGSSTNGSSAS
+306 
-321 GSSTSGSSTSGS
+321 
-333 STSGSPASGSSASG
+333 
-347 SSTSGSSASGSSA
+347 
-360 SGSSTNGSSTNGS
+360 
-373 STNGS
+373 
-378 SASGSSAN
+378 
-386 GSSTNGSSTS
+386 
-396 GSSTNGSSASGSSTS
+396 SGSSTS

-423 SASGSSTSGSS
+423 AASGSAAN
-434 TSGSSAS
+434 GSSAS
-441 GSSTNGSSASGSS
+441 GSSTNGSV
-454 TSGST
+454 
-459 TNGSAANGSST
+459 TNG
-470 SRSAAGKENPSNSAE
+470 SAAGKENPSNSAE
-485 ASQKSADAQQASNAQ
+485 ASQKSADAQQASTQQASNAQ
-500 NPADAQQASNT
+500 NPADIQQASTQQASNT
-511 QQASNAQ
+511 HQASNAQ

-772 ENGHR
+772 ENGQR

-869 EDAQENNQASSQQCP
+869 EDAQENNQANSQQSP

>member
-61 GNAAAG
+61 SNAAAG
-67 NAAAGNAAA
+67 NAAASN
-76 GNAAAGNAAAGN
+76 
-88 TAAGNAAAGNAPS
+88 AAGNAPT

-232 FEQTAPNI
+232 FEQTAPNV
-240 ENLAASGSS
+240 ENLAASG
-249 TNGSST
+249 N
-255 NGSSTNGSST
+255 
-265 NGSSTNGSSA
+265 
-275 NGSST
+275 
-280 NGSST
+280 
-285 SGSSTNGSS
+285 
-294 TNGSSTNGSSAS
+294 
-306 RSSTNGSSTNGSSAS
+306 
-321 GSSTSGSSTSGS
+321 
-333 STSGSPASGSSASG
+333 
-347 SSTSGSSASGSSA
+347 SASGSSA
-360 SGSSTNGSSTNGS
+360 SGSSTNGSAASGS

-386 GSSTNGSSTS
+386 GSAAG
-396 GSSTNGSSASGSSTS
+396 GSSTNGSAAG
-411 GSSTSGSSTNGS
+411 
-423 SASGSSTSGSS
+423 
-434 TSGSSAS
+434 
-441 GSSTNGSSASGSS
+441 
-454 TSGST
+454 GST
-459 TNGSAANGSST
+459 
-470 SRSAAGKENPSNSAE
+470 AGKENPSNSAE
-485 ASQKSADAQQASNAQ
+485 ASQKSANAQQASTQQASNAQNPADAQQASTQQASNAQ

-869 EDAQENNQASSQQCP
+869 EDAQENNQASSQQSP

>member
-61 GNAAAG
+61 SNAAAG
-67 NAAAGNAAA
+67 NAAASN
-76 GNAAAGNAAAGN
+76 
-88 TAAGNAAAGNAPS
+88 AAGNAPT

-249 TNGSST
+249 T
-255 NGSSTNGSST
+255 
-265 NGSSTNGSSA
+265 
-275 NGSST
+275 
-280 NGSST
+280 
-285 SGSSTNGSS
+285 
-294 TNGSSTNGSSAS
+294 
-306 RSSTNGSSTNGSSAS
+306 
-321 GSSTSGSSTSGS
+321 
-333 STSGSPASGSSASG
+333 
-347 SSTSGSSASGSSA
+347 
-360 SGSSTNGSSTNGS
+360 
-373 STNGS
+373 
-378 SASGSSAN
+378 
-386 GSSTNGSSTS
+386 
-396 GSSTNGSSASGSSTS
+396 S

-423 SASGSSTSGSS
+423 AANGSATNGSAANGSAANGS
-434 TSGSSAS
+434 AANGSSAS
-441 GSSTNGSSASGSS
+441 GSSTNGSAASG
-454 TSGST
+454 
-459 TNGSAANGSST
+459 
-470 SRSAAGKENPSNSAE
+470 SAAGKENPSNSAE
-485 ASQKSADAQQASNAQ
+485 ASQKSANAQQASTQQASNAQ

-518 NPANASNISPLYNGI
+518 NPANASNISSLYNGI

-869 EDAQENNQASSQQCP
+869 EDAQENSQASSQQSP

>member
-61 GNAAAG
+61 SNE
-67 NAAAGNAAA
+67 AA

-88 TAAGNAAAGNAPS
+88 TAAGNTAAGNAAAGNAAAS
-101 GNATTPS
+101 NAASNAATGNATTPS

-134 PDYEEMMEKAPEMVL
+134 PDYEEMMEKAPKMVL

-232 FEQTAPNI
+232 FEQTAPNV

-249 TNGSST
+249 TN
-255 NGSSTNGSST
+255 
-265 NGSSTNGSSA
+265 
-275 NGSST
+275 
-280 NGSST
+280 
-285 SGSSTNGSS
+285 
-294 TNGSSTNGSSAS
+294 
-306 RSSTNGSSTNGSSAS
+306 
-321 GSSTSGSSTSGS
+321 
-333 STSGSPASGSSASG
+333 
-347 SSTSGSSASGSSA
+347 GSSA

-373 STNGS
+373 A
-378 SASGSSAN
+378 ASGSA
-386 GSSTNGSSTS
+386 
-396 GSSTNGSSASGSSTS
+396 AS
-411 GSSTSGSSTNGS
+411 
-423 SASGSSTSGSS
+423 
-434 TSGSSAS
+434 
-441 GSSTNGSSASGSS
+441 
-454 TSGST
+454 
-459 TNGSAANGSST
+459 
-470 SRSAAGKENPSNSAE
+470 KENPSNSAE
-485 ASQKSADAQQASNAQ
+485 ASQKSANAQQASNAQNPANAQQASTQQASNVQ

-772 ENGHR
+772 ENGQR

-869 EDAQENNQASSQQCP
+869 EDAQENNQASSQQSP

>member
-1 MSCYVIF
+1 
-8 YENGAKMMR
+8 MMR

-61 GNAAAG
+61 S
-67 NAAAGNAAA
+67 
-76 GNAAAGNAAAGN
+76 NAAAGNAAAGN
-88 TAAGNAAAGNAPS
+88 TAAGNALT

-240 ENLAASGSS
+240 ENLAASG
-249 TNGSST
+249 N
-255 NGSSTNGSST
+255 
-265 NGSSTNGSSA
+265 
-275 NGSST
+275 
-280 NGSST
+280 
-285 SGSSTNGSS
+285 
-294 TNGSSTNGSSAS
+294 
-306 RSSTNGSSTNGSSAS
+306 
-321 GSSTSGSSTSGS
+321 
-333 STSGSPASGSSASG
+333 
-347 SSTSGSSASGSSA
+347 SA
-360 SGSSTNGSSTNGS
+360 SGSSTNGSAANGS
-373 STNGS
+373 A
-378 SASGSSAN
+378 ASGSA
-386 GSSTNGSSTS
+386 
-396 GSSTNGSSASGSSTS
+396 A
-411 GSSTSGSSTNGS
+411 
-423 SASGSSTSGSS
+423 
-434 TSGSSAS
+434 
-441 GSSTNGSSASGSS
+441 
-454 TSGST
+454 
-459 TNGSAANGSST
+459 NGSAANGSAANGSAAGG
-470 SRSAAGKENPSNSAE
+470 SAAGKENPSNSAE

-500 NPADAQQASNT
+500 NSADAQQASNT
-511 QQASNAQ
+511 HQASNAQ

-563 LAVTLRAIC
+563 LAITLRAIC

-772 ENGHR
+772 ENGQR

-869 EDAQENNQASSQQCP
+869 EDAQENNQASSQQSP

>member
-45 AKQKM
+45 TKQKM
-50 RLLQMNYSCMP
+50 RLLQMNYSCM
-61 GNAAAG
+61 
-67 NAAAGNAAA
+67 
-76 GNAAAGNAAAGN
+76 
-88 TAAGNAAAGNAPS
+88 
-101 GNATTPS
+101 ATPPS

-134 PDYEEMMEKAPEMVL
+134 PDYEKMMEKAPEMVL

-240 ENLAASGSS
+240 ENLAGSG
-249 TNGSST
+249 
-255 NGSSTNGSST
+255 
-265 NGSSTNGSSA
+265 
-275 NGSST
+275 
-280 NGSST
+280 
-285 SGSSTNGSS
+285 
-294 TNGSSTNGSSAS
+294 
-306 RSSTNGSSTNGSSAS
+306 SSTNGSSTNGSSAS
-321 GSSTSGSSTSGS
+321 GSST
-333 STSGSPASGSSASG
+333 
-347 SSTSGSSASGSSA
+347 
-360 SGSSTNGSSTNGS
+360 
-373 STNGS
+373 
-378 SASGSSAN
+378 
-386 GSSTNGSSTS
+386 
-396 GSSTNGSSASGSSTS
+396 
-411 GSSTSGSSTNGS
+411 
-423 SASGSSTSGSS
+423 
-434 TSGSSAS
+434 
-441 GSSTNGSSASGSS
+441 
-454 TSGST
+454 
-459 TNGSAANGSST
+459 NGSAANGSST
-470 SRSAAGKENPSNSAE
+470 SRSTAGKENPSNSAE

-500 NPADAQQASNT
+500 NPAD
-511 QQASNAQ
+511 
-518 NPANASNISPLYNGI
+518 ASNISPLYNGI

-772 ENGHR
+772 ENGQR

-869 EDAQENNQASSQQCP
+869 EDAQENSQASSQQSP